1 MILIAL
7 RVLFGAALGFGLS
20 KVWQNE
26 QTAPATGDLANA
38 FYLATCVILAMANA
52 VVWAPF
58 FGDVVSGPLTG
69 VITRSTYVGRKN
81 HLLRFIHWLE
91 NRGFRRLT
99 LQFCFLEGVR
109 HPRRPAAFVIG
120 LSNARP
126 GSWFEK
132 VFAWEVFQF
141 DNARH
146 CMEAYEALR
155 RHGIDPRP
163 HHNPEVNMVLVS
175 LEREVK
181 PPAETIVVPPAPPA
195 PPLKRDRRIRLFDAE
210 EPGATD
216 ANVDKMTTG
225 TDQTTA
231 VPANPE
237 PATAGI
243 GDAGLSPE
251 NLTAAERAPADS
263 TFLGRIKALFRG
275 S

>member
-7 RVLFGAALGFGLS
+7 RILLGAALGYGLS
-20 KVWQNE
+20 KVWQNA
-26 QTAPATGDLANA
+26 QAAPATGDLANA

-81 HLLRFIHWLE
+81 RLLRFIHWLE

-99 LQFCFLEGVR
+99 LQVCFLEGVL

-120 LSNARP
+120 LSNARS

-132 VFAWEVFQF
+132 IFAWEVFKF

-181 PPAETIVVPPAPPA
+181 PPAETILVPPAPPA
-195 PPLKRDRRIRLFDAE
+195 PPLKRDRRIRLFDTE
-210 EPGATD
+210 EPEAAD
-216 ANVDKMTTG
+216 ADVEKMTTG
-225 TDQTTA
+225 TDQTKT

-237 PATAGI
+237 PAPAGI
-243 GDAGLSPE
+243 SDAGPSPE
-251 NLTAAERAPADS
+251 NLPDAEQDPADS
-263 TFLGRIKALFRG
+263 TLVGRIKALFRG

>member
-7 RVLFGAALGFGLS
+7 RILFGAALGYGFI
-20 KVWQNE
+20 KVWANA

-69 VITRSTYVGRKN
+69 VITRSTYVGRKGR
-81 HLLRFIHWLE
+81 LLRLVHWLE

-99 LQFCFLEGVR
+99 LWCCFLEGIH

-120 LSNARP
+120 LMNARP

-132 VFAWEVFQF
+132 VFAWEVFKF

-181 PPAETIVVPPAPPA
+181 PPAETILVPPAPPA
-195 PPLKRDRRIRLFDAE
+195 PPLKRDRRIRLFDADE
-210 EPGATD
+210 AKAAD
-216 ANVDKMTTG
+216 AEVREI
-225 TDQTTA
+225 TA
-231 VPANPE
+231 CGDESTPLPAEAE
-237 PATAGI
+237 PAGAGI
-243 GDAGLSPE
+243 SDAVLSSE
-251 NLTAAERAPADS
+251 NLPASEERPAGW